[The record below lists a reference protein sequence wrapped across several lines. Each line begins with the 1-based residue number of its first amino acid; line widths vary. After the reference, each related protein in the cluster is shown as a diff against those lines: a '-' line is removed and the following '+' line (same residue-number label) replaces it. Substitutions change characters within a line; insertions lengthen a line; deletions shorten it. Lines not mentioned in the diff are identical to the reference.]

1 MVFRGEAK
9 AYTPFRDRRQDGL
22 APNVLWNW
30 ESLRVAIVTW
40 LFLRQ
45 WLGRR
50 NSISGAESAG
60 VVHQS
65 YT

>member
-45 WLGRR
+45 
-50 NSISGAESAG
+50 
-60 VVHQS
+60 
-65 YT
+65 